1 VPLTIKITCVT
12 RCHFP
17 QLLLLSDLLLWTKG
31 MQTSPCSLLPFLGG
45 CTFDD
50 GPGACDYHQDLYDD
64 FEWVHVSAQEPHYL
78 PPEMPQGKS
87 HSPNSMSR
95 EYFRKKKKKNKQ
107 DFFTLHVTIEIC
119 YIKLIKW
126 SIWSHVKNFKIFFT
140 IFYTFLYSS
149 KFLNTT
155 FCALQKLCKFINISC
170 FCLLIR
176 SQNDQVKLI
185 LII

>member
-1 VPLTIKITCVT
+1 MMGQGLVTTTRIYTMTLSGSMSVRRNLITCPPKCLKVSHIPLIQ
-12 RCHFP
+12 C
-17 QLLLLSDLLLWTKG
+17 
-31 MQTSPCSLLPFLGG
+31 LGNIS
-45 CTFDD
+45 
-50 GPGACDYHQDLYDD
+50 
-64 FEWVHVSAQEPHYL
+64 E
-78 PPEMPQGKS
+78 
-87 HSPNSMSR
+87 
-95 EYFRKKKKKNKQ
+95 KKKKNKQ